1 MIHTFVGVCGRSAR
15 GIGLVSD
22 SLERLKQRER
32 PESKRLNVTQAG
44 DNTPDSETRWLNPA
58 EREMWMRLVGLT
70 ILLPGAVEAQL
81 KREAG
86 ISFFEYHVLAMLSE
100 AENRTRLM
108 SDLAHWANSSL
119 SRLSHV
125 VTRLEKQGWVRREAC
140 PTDGRATNAVL
151 TDEGLAHLA
160 VHAPAHV
167 TEVRRLVFDQL
178 AEDDV
183 ASLSAGLGRILEGID
198 PDRRRAES

>member
-1 MIHTFVGVCGRSAR
+1 MS
-15 GIGLVSD
+15 
-22 SLERLKQRER
+22 
-32 PESKRLNVTQAG
+32 QAV
-44 DNTPDSETRWLNPA
+44 DNAPDSDTQWLDPA
-58 EREMWMRLVGLT
+58 ERDMWMRLVGLT

-81 KREAG
+81 KRDAG

-100 AENRTRLM
+100 AEDRTRLM

-140 PTDGRATNAVL
+140 ATDGRATNAVL
-151 TDEGLAHLA
+151 TDEGFAHLA
-160 VHAPAHV
+160 AHAPAHV
-167 TEVRRLVFDQL
+167 TEVRRLVFDRL
-178 AEDDV
+178 AEGDV